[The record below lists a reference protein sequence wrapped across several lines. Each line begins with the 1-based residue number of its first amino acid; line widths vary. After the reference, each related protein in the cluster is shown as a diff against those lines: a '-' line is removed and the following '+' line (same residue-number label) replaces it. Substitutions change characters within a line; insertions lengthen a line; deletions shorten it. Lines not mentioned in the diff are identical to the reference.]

1 MKMPNQTISLTIS
14 SIQFKLLSIIIKFH
28 NVRMHTFNLR
38 NSTIKIGKITMWDY
52 AYIQIHRGK
61 RSILLLSCRDFSF
74 HNVVM
79 LNIG

>member
-1 MKMPNQTISLTIS
+1 
-14 SIQFKLLSIIIKFH
+14 
-28 NVRMHTFNLR
+28 MHTFNLR